1 MLNMALSLL
10 ADPTAYTWGTCS
22 PKSCSWTWCRRS
34 ALSSRPVKSGDA
46 LNVEDQGSEKLPSGG
61 LRCRAHGHHGVGIAL
76 QDRRE
81 WGQAAPVGDAC

>member
-10 ADPTAYTWGTCS
+10 ADLTAHTWGTCS
-22 PKSCSWTWCRRS
+22 PKSCSWTWCRH

-46 LNVEDQGSEKLPSGG
+46 LNVEDQGSEKPPSGG
-61 LRCRAHGHHGVGIAL
+61 LRCRAHSHHGVGIAL